1 MVRLAMMGRKA
12 LSASPVRDGK
22 DGKQGIT
29 TTIIKTEKGQNGK
42 DGEVGKQGAPCVDG
56 KDITRIVYQNG
67 QDGENGQGGKH
78 VVATLDDGLKFAG
91 DNASTTVAKKLN
103 ETLQIRGDGT
113 YDKDKKTVADDGNI
127 KTSVEDG
134 TIKVAL
140 SDKINLHQDGSLTV
154 GGDTQD
160 GSTDSKDPIVIKHFD
175 DKTLD
180 MITGVDK
187 DGKPISANKKDA
199 AGDYVTGL
207 DNKDWNVESPTYVS
221 GRAATEDQLKTISDA
236 VKEASTTAGK
246 HTVVTVEGGKDA
258 GTTDYNGENLKLK
271 VTDTAG
277 QKTYDLK
284 LSDKLNLGT
293 VGKDGEKGTDGS
305 IGLKGADGK
314 SSIGLNG
321 KDGISVIGKD
331 GKNGVSITG
340 SNGLNGK
347 DGIDGKIAIGT
358 PGKDAVSISGH
369 NGEGHIGLTGPKG
382 TDGKNA
388 GIDIS
393 TALGTATLDPTKNE
407 QSKAQDKVDPA
418 DKASRIQYE
427 STVTAE
433 DGTTKTI
440 THAA

>member
-1 MVRLAMMGRKA
+1 MMGRKA

-293 VGKDGEKGTDGS
+293 VGKDG
-305 IGLKGADGK
+305 
-314 SSIGLNG
+314 
-321 KDGISVIGKD
+321 
-331 GKNGVSITG
+331 KNGVSITG